1 MQNCTQ
7 KHLKKNRLKASS
19 TEPCRGAISILKSF
33 PNLQINTISK
43 LNHFQ
48 INTSL
53 IITFFLALN
62 SVGWGQTADQYTL
75 STTTGQAAY
84 SPAPSSWTTY
94 TASSSDCDDGWI
106 SPTNIGFTFNF
117 EGTSYTQFSYNF
129 NGALKFGGTGI
140 GTATS
145 GLTGNGPIIAAGFND
160 ISAGYVTGSI
170 GYIRHGISGSSPNRV
185 LVVDFFI
192 RNNLNCTSARN
203 TQFQMR
209 LYETT
214 NVIDIVFI
222 STSASN
228 PSLCW
233 SSATTTIGLGGSN
246 STKYLS
252 ISSSAHTASNSSIT
266 ITPAWPG
273 NGRKYTFT
281 PPAACSALT
290 TAQTSTPS
298 NQTICSGGNPSSFDP
313 GAASG
318 GSGGTI
324 SYQWQSATTNSD
336 VSFSDIASATAQAYD
351 PSTLTQTTYYRR
363 KAKRCSGSWEV
374 TSTVFTVTVNADP
387 SISSQPAAGTICVG
401 GTFSPSLNATGGVS
415 GLTYQWQYAT
425 SSGGTF
431 NNVSNG
437 TPTNSTYTNQTTNSM
452 SVTGNIANGSGHWY
466 RCLVSDAGNGCTQV
480 TSSAVQLTIVADP
493 GSTNPSVV
501 NQCVGGN
508 TQMTVTGSGGT
519 PSLNYQWYSNSSNSN
534 SGGTLIS
541 SATSNSYT
549 PPSSSAGTTYY
560 YCSVSASGSGCT
572 NATSNAA
579 AAIISA
585 DPTAPSATKSPNTSS
600 VCVGET
606 LTLTS
611 PTYGAQAGQSCGFE
625 YRHSTNNGTDWAN
638 WSNTVSSFSAVVG
651 TNLIEI
657 RVKGGCSSGCEASNS
672 TQYSWTVNAL
682 PAAPSANNGSRC
694 GTGMVAI
701 SATPGTGETIDWYG
715 ASSGGSILTTGTPNP
730 AQGTTSFTTPS
741 ISTAVTYYAEARN
754 STTNCVSSTRTAVTA
769 SINTA
774 AYRSAATGNWS
785 DATKWEVSCDGTNW
799 SIANV
804 APGSGDGAISIS
816 NGHNITVAASTTID
830 ELTIDAGATITVNA
844 SQTLTIANGSGDDLT
859 VNGSLIING
868 SVSNSG
874 AIKLNSGG
882 LYNHANGTSIPN
894 GITFASGS
902 TLDISGS
909 ATCTNI
915 HSYAIRPHHLTWSSS
930 GAMPTGTTSSGDALT
945 LCSGDFTL
953 SNGSFLANNNGSGS
967 NYSTV
972 SIGGNLN
979 LSSSGILRVIHNSN
993 GSNSQGVGQIN
1004 ITGNFNM
1011 TGGTFDF
1018 SNSSNATTGA
1028 KLNISGNFTHTSGS
1042 ITATTQPS
1050 TTQINLTGTSGTQII
1065 ESTGQSCS
1073 LTINVAGSNAQCVV
1087 AASKTF
1093 IQSANTTFI
1102 VADGTSTPDLLING
1116 TFIRTG
1122 TSLTTTGTM
1131 SVASGGTYQHNCNG
1145 HALPSATWDAA
1156 STCNITGTSSITPT
1170 NFGQTFGNLT
1180 VNCSGTTTTDAN
1192 STVAGNLTITGG
1204 ALSVGNNFTLGITGN
1219 SSITGTL
1226 TLGGSG
1232 VKTFTGNSTI
1242 NSSGTLNVS
1251 GSGAYSIAG
1260 NFTNNGTFSPGTAI
1274 LSLNGGGAQTLDGSS
1289 TLSFS
1294 NVTINKSAGTLTASK
1309 DLSISGTLTLTSGI
1323 LDMNSKTLTIGTS
1336 SANGTISGGSATSY
1350 VIAVTDGTNTSK
1362 LIHRVNSSSNTQYV
1376 FPIGTT
1382 TKYTPVQLNLKGGT
1396 LSNAHIEVYTKN
1408 GMVTGM
1414 NSGLSCHLNRS
1425 WFVEPTGITSP
1436 SYDIQLSFAS
1446 GDFSGDAGFDLNPIK
1461 LSGGV
1466 WYKPSG
1472 SLLQNGTTQ
1481 GTTQSTT
1488 YSNGSNPSLGSGT
1501 VFWNGLSSFSEFGG
1515 GGGGQALPVELLS
1528 FNANCNNEGFVDL
1541 TWQTASEYNSSNFDL
1556 ERSRNGSEWQV
1567 IQTIPAAGN
1576 SNELI
1581 TYQAVDHAHSEIQ
1594 YYRLNQVDIDGTNK
1608 YYDPISLNCDD
1619 SDKEV
1624 IQTYPNP
1631 SHEGFS
1637 VLINNT
1643 KNTGE
1648 GKISIVDATGAIIS
1662 EKSITI
1668 PESWQKLSVILL
1680 WLSH

>member
-1 MQNCTQ
+1 V
-7 KHLKKNRLKASS
+7 SS
-19 TEPCRGAISILKSF
+19 YTFSQSAGTYAAITGGTVYNSGTSTAYIGTVQGWS
-33 PNLQINTISK
+33 NL
-43 LNHFQ
+43 
-48 INTSL
+48 
-53 IITFFLALN
+53 
-62 SVGWGQTADQYTL
+62 D
-75 STTTGQAAY
+75 
-84 SPAPSSWTTY
+84 
-94 TASSSDCDDGWI
+94 
-106 SPTNIGFTFNF
+106 IGFTFTYNGSANTKF
-117 EGTSYTQFSYNF
+117 SITKNGTIVMGTSYGTVVAAPIDNSGGANNIICAFGLNLQAVYSSSSSNVRWQVTGTTGSKVLTVQWTQFRVNSTNNENLNF
-129 NGALKFGGTGI
+129 QIKLYEGTNKIDIIYGSCTM
-140 GTATS
+140 GSTTAATYPQVGLRGSSTS
-145 GLTGNGPIIAAGFND
+145 DFNSREMWPDPNAAWLNN
-160 ISAGYVTGSI
+160 STASTSS
-170 GYIRHGISGSSPNRV
+170 SGSMI
-185 LVVDFFI
+185 FKK
-192 RNNLNCTSARN
+192 TSTFPASG
-203 TQFQMR
+203 
-209 LYETT
+209 TT
-214 NVIDIVFI
+214 F
-222 STSASN
+222 T
-228 PSLCW
+228 W
-233 SSATTTIGLGGSN
+233 
-246 STKYLS
+246 
-252 ISSSAHTASNSSIT
+252 
-266 ITPAWPG
+266 
-273 NGRKYTFT
+273 T

-290 TAQTSTPS
+290 TPQASTPS

-313 GAASG
+313 GVASG

-324 SYQWQSATTNSD
+324 TYQWQSATTNSD
-336 VSFSDIASATAQAYD
+336 ANFSNIATSGTSQAYVP
-351 PSTLTQTTYYRR
+351 PSGLSTTTYYRR

-387 SISSQPAAGTICVG
+387 SISSQPTAGTICVG

-437 TPTNSTYTNQTTNSM
+437 TPSNSAYTNQTTNSM
-452 SVTGNIANGSGHWY
+452 SVTGNIATGSGHWY
-466 RCLVSDAGNGCTQV
+466 RCLVSDAGNGCTQA

-493 GSTNPSVV
+493 GTTNPSVV

-549 PPSSSAGTTYY
+549 SPSSSAGTTYY

-572 NATSNAA
+572 NATSNAV

-625 YRHSTNNGTDWAN
+625 YRHSTNNGTDWTN

-657 RVKGGCSSGCEASNS
+657 RVKGGCSSGCEASNA

-730 AQGTTSFTTPS
+730 AQGTTSFTTQS

-754 STTNCVSSTRTAVTA
+754 STTSCVSSTRTAVTA

-804 APGSGDGAISIS
+804 APGSGDGAISIR

-830 ELTIDAGATITVNA
+830 ELTIDEGATLTVNA

-859 VNGSLIING
+859 VNGSLIFNG

-894 GITFASGS
+894 GITFAPGS
-902 TLDISGS
+902 TLEISGS

-915 HSYAIRPHHLTWSSS
+915 HSYASRPHHLTWSSS

-1028 KLNISGNFTHTSGS
+1028 KLNISGNFTHTAGS

-1073 LTINVAGSNAQCVV
+1073 LTFNVAGSNAQCVV

-1116 TFIRTG
+1116 TFNRTG

-1145 HALPSATWDAA
+1145 NALPSAAWDAA
-1156 STCNITGTSSITPT
+1156 STCNITGTSSTTPT

-1204 ALSVGNNFTLGITGN
+1204 TLSVGNNFTLGITGN

-1260 NFTNNGTFSPGTAI
+1260 NFTNNGNFSPGTAI
-1274 LSLNGGGAQTLDGSS
+1274 LSLNGGGTQTLDGASA
-1289 TLSFS
+1289 LSFS
-1294 NVTINKSAGTLTASK
+1294 NVTINKTGGTLTAQK
-1309 DLSISGTLTLTSGI
+1309 DMTITGTLTLTNGI
-1323 LDMNSKTLTIGTS
+1323 LDMNSKTLTMGTS
-1336 SANGTISGGSATSY
+1336 SANGTITGGSASSY
-1350 VIAVTDGTNTSK
+1350 IVALDGTTPSK
-1362 LIHRVNSSSNTQYV
+1362 LIHRVNSTSNVTYS
-1376 FPIGTT
+1376 FPIGTGSV
-1382 TKYTPVQLNLKGGT
+1382 YTPVIITMKGGG
-1396 LSNAHIEVYTKN
+1396 LDPGASIQVWTKN
-1408 GMVTGM
+1408 SKVTGI
-1414 NSGLSCHLNRS
+1414 NPNLSRNLNRS
-1425 WFVEPTGITSP
+1425 WYVIQSGITSP
-1436 SYDIQLSFAS
+1436 SYDITYTYS
-1446 GDFSGDAGFDLNPIK
+1446 DAADEITGLQTEDLVPFK
-1461 LSGGV
+1461 LSQDT
-1466 WYKPSG
+1466 WYAPTNSLVTNCTKIGSYSVNYTTRTLTWSG
-1472 SLLQNGTTQ
+1472 LN
-1481 GTTQSTT
+1481 
-1488 YSNGSNPSLGSGT
+1488 
-1501 VFWNGLSSFSEFGG
+1501 SFSEFGG
-1515 GGGGQALPVELLS
+1515 GGGNNQPLPVELLS
-1528 FNANCNNEGFVDL
+1528 FNGACEDGSVNL
-1541 TWQTASEYNSSNFDL
+1541 SWQTASEYNSSHFDI
-1556 ERSRNGSEWQV
+1556 EKSRDGESWQV
-1567 IQTIPAAGN
+1567 IETIPASGN
-1576 SNELI
+1576 SNELLNYTAYDQVTNI
-1581 TYQAVDHAHSEIQ
+1581 LN

-1608 YYDPISLNCDD
+1608 RYDPIAVSCEASQNG
-1619 SDKEV
+1619 
-1624 IQTYPNP
+1624 IFMTYPNP
-1631 SHEGFS
+1631 SNEGFNIIINDKALEGEMNMNIYTS
-1637 VLINNT
+1637 TGSIILQKRIEVKEGVNVFMVNEKLLPGLYFIELKDQNNNT
-1643 KNTGE
+1643 KMIRHLIN
-1648 GKISIVDATGAIIS
+1648 
-1662 EKSITI
+1662 
-1668 PESWQKLSVILL
+1668 
-1680 WLSH
+1680 